1 MRTFTRLD
9 IIFAIIMI
17 LVGIGIITLIIIL
30 FVNRPEEIK
39 AIKTDDITISYFSSL
54 NFVKNDSLPDYNES
68 NYNLGLAG
76 RLILDC
82 FTGIC
87 IAEDYYF
94 DDGDRIEY
102 DKDVIDYSCSRQCS
116 YNISKGC
123 KDRKSV
129 V

>member
-1 MRTFTRLD
+1 MRTFIRLD
-9 IIFAIIMI
+9 IIFAITMI
-17 LVGIGIITLIIIL
+17 LLGIGIITLIIIL
-30 FVNRPEEIK
+30 FVNWPEEIK

-87 IAEDYYF
+87 QVKDYYF
-94 DDGDRIEY
+94 DILW
-102 DKDVIDYSCSRQCS
+102 
-116 YNISKGC
+116 
-123 KDRKSV
+123 
-129 V
+129 